1 MSSGGS
7 SSGGS
12 ARGGSDSGG
21 AAVGAGGGGSGGEL
35 GTSTGGSIDASGGSA
50 SGGAGAEAG
59 GTASGGTV
67 ACAPETPPAEFL
79 ETMEITYAEMIGQF
93 DGQTG
98 ARPPW
103 FGVLEHDN
111 FIWDQVFATG
121 GQLNYCIR
129 WDSAGTLTASRV
141 VEIEET
147 LEELANIWFQF
158 LEGYNCWPFGHI
170 PVKVVGV
177 AVAERQRASW
187 GDGESVPVYVGD
199 FREDAPQCPEAC
211 GRFFHTD
218 GDYSGCAG
226 GFDAHYDLSLW
237 LTDGFEAA
245 VGSDWGQRMAPES
258 FNLDDLAWMSIHEF
272 GHGLGYP
279 DYYNWDVW
287 TDVEQPVSIM
297 SYTPTGRETEWDA
310 AFTRYVWDRL
320 KDKLL

>member
-1 MSSGGS
+1 MTSHRFLQSAFLPSRAVLVCGALCITLACSGSEEPASGSGGAASASGGASGGDLSHSTGGATMSSGGS

-218 GDYSGCAG
+218 GDYSGCA
-226 GFDAHYDLSLW
+226 
-237 LTDGFEAA
+237 
-245 VGSDWGQRMAPES
+245 
-258 FNLDDLAWMSIHEF
+258 
-272 GHGLGYP
+272 
-279 DYYNWDVW
+279 
-287 TDVEQPVSIM
+287 
-297 SYTPTGRETEWDA
+297 
-310 AFTRYVWDRL
+310 
-320 KDKLL
+320 